1 MKTTLTTL
9 LLVLCTL
16 IGYGNTIYEIKYQFQ
31 DETEYTAFMV
41 RYDNKTGFI
50 RVKYY
55 NAKNQYRVVNMSFV
69 EEASQQEVNG
79 VVYDALKFAGKNP
92 TFIVGGDAETDA
104 YNPDYIWFAK
114 LPKQTVYTP
123 WGVTSPDA
131 EGKVME
137 GKITSVKILNTNQ
150 LTESYVHSFFNTNE
164 PFYVNLFKKPA
175 SNIVTTKPNTSA
187 VNKPNSVNT
196 NTPTSAASLKLIL
209 VANTL
214 DPAIGY
220 TCELDLERV
229 KKTFRDI
236 ATALNLNFVYTEVK
250 GVQFSKINLLNAVN
264 NITSKNSDI
273 VVFCYTGHGFHFE
286 NDMQNPYPQ
295 MDMRLSPKQDA
306 ATNTVNVNEVYRKLK
321 TQPAHLK
328 LILTDC
334 CNTFL
339 QEPKLFGKSNPPMAR
354 SNIQWSK
361 SNIENLFLRQT
372 GVVVASAASIG
383 EIARCNP
390 EYGGFFLF
398 NFLKSLDKSMSVF
411 GTNQTWG
418 NIISETRETVL
429 DMSRSTS
436 CEAKVCTQ
444 TAISYITTK

>member
-1 MKTTLTTL
+1 MKATL
-9 LLVLCTL
+9 LFALLLLCA
-16 IGYGNTIYEIKYQFQ
+16 IFGFSNTIYEIKYRFQ

-69 EEASQQEVNG
+69 EEASKQEVNG
-79 VVYDALKFAGKNP
+79 VTYDALRFAGKNP
-92 TFIVGGDAETDA
+92 TFIVGGDNETDA

-114 LPKQTVYTP
+114 LPNQTVYTP

-131 EGKVME
+131 EGKVSD
-137 GKITSVKILNTNQ
+137 GKITSVKVLNTNQ

-164 PFYVNLFKKPA
+164 PFYINLFKKPA
-175 SNIVTTKPNTSA
+175 TAVVTTKPNTTPHT
-187 VNKPNSVNT
+187 KPNTSIT
-196 NTPTSAASLKLIL
+196 NASGASLKLIM

-214 DPAIGY
+214 DPTIGY
-220 TCELDLERV
+220 TCELDVERV
-229 KKTFRDI
+229 KKTFQDI
-236 ATALNLNFVYTEVK
+236 AAALKLNFVYTEVK
-250 GVQFSKINLLNAVN
+250 GTAFNKANLLNAVN

-273 VVFCYTGHGFHFE
+273 IVFCYTGHGFHFE

-306 ATNTVNVNEVYRKLK
+306 ATNTVNVTEVYTKLK
-321 TQPAHLK
+321 MQSAHLK
-328 LILTDC
+328 LVLTDC

-339 QEPKLFGKSNPPMAR
+339 QESKIFGKSNPPMAR

-372 GVVVASAASIG
+372 GVVMASAASIG

-411 GTNQTWG
+411 GTDQTWG
-418 NIISETRETVL
+418 NIIAETRQTVL
-429 DMSRSTS
+429 ELSRSTD
-436 CEAKVCTQ
+436 CEAKICTQ
-444 TAISYITTK
+444 TAISYVSTK